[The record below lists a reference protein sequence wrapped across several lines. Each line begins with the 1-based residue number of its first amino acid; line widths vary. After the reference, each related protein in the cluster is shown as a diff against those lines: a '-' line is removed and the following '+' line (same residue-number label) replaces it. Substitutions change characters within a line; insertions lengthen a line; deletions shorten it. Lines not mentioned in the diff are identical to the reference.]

1 MLSITPTKRY
11 KMNKI
16 DDRLNELIAQLDYS
30 VVSDMFAK
38 ISSGKKLRSKLICKI
53 AGESEKSINLC
64 AIIELI
70 HLASLLHDDVIDDAS
85 LRRGEASINALF
97 GNKNAIMLGD
107 TLYSKGFFELSKFGE
122 QISALISDTVC
133 KLSLGELMDVE
144 LSKAFNSDESAYF
157 RMIYYKTAVLI
168 EASAGAAALLANADI
183 LAHREYG
190 KNLGIAFQI
199 VDDILDITSDEATLG
214 KPAMSDFKEGKT
226 TLPYILLFKSQ
237 NESQKEQL
245 KALFTKDLS
254 TDELGWLK
262 EQFSKYKII
271 EKSIQIATDYANK
284 ALGAV
289 NNPELKEV
297 VNAMINRKF

>member
-1 MLSITPTKRY
+1 
-11 KMNKI
+11 MNKI

-122 QISALISDTVC
+122 QISALISDAVC

-168 EASAGAAALLANADI
+168 EASAGAAALLAGADESS
-183 LAHREYG
+183 HKEYG

-199 VDDILDITSDEATLG
+199 IDDILDITSDEKTLG

-226 TLPYILLFKSQ
+226 TLPYILLFKAQ

-245 KALFTKDLS
+245 KALFAKDLS
-254 TDELGWLK
+254 VSELGWLK
-262 EQFSKYKII
+262 EQFSKYSII

-284 ALGAV
+284 ALNAV
-289 NNPELKEV
+289 SNDELKEV